1 MVTPLGVGREVF
13 WSHAV
18 AGRSATR
25 LIQAFDASAF
35 RSQVA
40 GECLDFDPLA
50 IVAANEVP
58 RLDRFS
64 LFALAAAQEAME
76 DSGLAADSDRTG
88 VVLGNGMGGAVVADQ
103 QREISTTKG
112 PRWIYPLT
120 VPIAMPNAA
129 AAQVGMRFKLRGP
142 SLTISTAC
150 ASGANAIGEAYRMI
164 AHDHADAML
173 AGGTEAAI
181 SRGIYSVWDALRV
194 MAQRNDDPAGASR
207 PFDKDRT
214 GFVMAEGCAILVLEE
229 LSRAVARGAP
239 IYAELAGYGCTNDA
253 YHVTR
258 PSLEGETTAIRL
270 ALRDAGVAPET
281 VDYVNAHGTATAAN
295 DATETLALKAVFGE
309 RAAQIPISSTKSMIG
324 HSIGAAG
331 AIEAACTCLTIQRG
345 LITPTIN
352 LETPD
357 PECDLDYV
365 PNHSRPAAIEVAVSN
380 SFGFGGSN
388 AILVMRRLASM

>member
-1 MVTPLGVGREVF
+1 MVTPFGVGREVF
-13 WSHAV
+13 WSQAV
-18 AGRSATR
+18 AGHSATR
-25 LIQAFDASAF
+25 LVQAFDASGF
-35 RSQVA
+35 RSQAV
-40 GECLDFDPLA
+40 GECPDFDPLT
-50 IVAANEVP
+50 IVSANEVN

-64 LFALAAAQEAME
+64 LFALAAAREAVE
-76 DSGLAADSDRTG
+76 DSGLTVDPERAG
-88 VVLGNGMGGAVVADQ
+88 IVLGNGMGGAVIADQ
-103 QREISTTKG
+103 QREVSATKG
-112 PRWIYPLT
+112 PRYINPLT
-120 VPIAMPNAA
+120 VPIAMSNAA
-129 AAQVGMRFKLRGP
+129 AAQVGMRYGLRGP

-164 AHDHADAML
+164 VDDRADIML

-181 SRGIYSVWDALRV
+181 SRGIYLVWDALRV
-194 MAQRNDDPAGASR
+194 MAQRNSDPAGASR

-214 GFVMAEGCAILVLEE
+214 GFVMAEGSAILVLEE

-253 YHVTR
+253 HHITR
-258 PSLEGETTAIRL
+258 PSLEGETTGIRL
-270 ALRDAGVAPET
+270 ALRDAGVTPEA

-295 DATETLALKAVFGE
+295 DVTETLALKTVFGE

-331 AIEAACTCLTIQRG
+331 AIEAACTCLTIQRRV
-345 LITPTIN
+345 ITPTIN
-352 LETPD
+352 LATPD

-365 PNHSRPAAIEVAVSN
+365 PNHSRPADIEVAISN

-388 AILVMRRLASM
+388 AILVLRRLASV